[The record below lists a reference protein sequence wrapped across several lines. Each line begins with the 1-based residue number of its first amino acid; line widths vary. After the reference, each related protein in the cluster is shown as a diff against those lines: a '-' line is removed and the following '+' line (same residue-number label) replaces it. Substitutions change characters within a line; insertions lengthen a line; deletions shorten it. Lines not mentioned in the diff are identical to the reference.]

1 MIFILLLILIMLVYK
16 KTNIYHYDRY
26 HYDRYKIEKFQNDR
40 LFKQFQKNIFIC
52 KNKKC
57 VDQNTIKCLNYCDNY
72 KLNQLCP
79 LICIKNNKYMN
90 DNINWNSY
98 MFGDTYKDN
107 NENR

>member
-16 KTNIYHYDRY
+16 KTNKYQ
-26 HYDRYKIEKFQNDR
+26 IEKFQNDR

-79 LICIKNNKYMN
+79 HICIKNNKYMN

-107 NENR
+107 NKNNENNENR